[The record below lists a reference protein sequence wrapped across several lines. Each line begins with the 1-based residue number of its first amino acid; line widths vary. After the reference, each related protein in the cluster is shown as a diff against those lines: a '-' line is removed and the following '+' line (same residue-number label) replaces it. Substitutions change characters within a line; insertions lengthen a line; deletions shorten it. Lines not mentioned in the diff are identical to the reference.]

1 MMRLPGWTFTR
12 LIIGRSL
19 IVWFGVRLSM
29 LGLGS
34 GLDLDYRVS
43 LLVVLVAM
51 GLATFE
57 GRRLNEHLFLGN
69 LGVPISALIVMA
81 AIPPLILEVVLGL
94 VGPGSRYSPRNRSS
108 SRSAANRSSPPPGFG
123 SCRAR

>member
-1 MMRLPGWTFTR
+1 M
-12 LIIGRSL
+12 

-94 VGPGSRYSPRNRSS
+94 VGP
-108 SRSAANRSSPPPGFG
+108 
-123 SCRAR
+123 